1 MFGNNDQDDN
11 ENLEVNR
18 FDDDLDYLYGEKP
31 ERPIYASRS
40 SLSSE
45 PLKESYQEN
54 YDNRAALRD
63 AAVSQLLDKECQI
76 ETQSGFMLVFKGV
89 KDKATLSIR
98 RKVGTPPASAVTLT
112 PDELRRLS
120 NLVGE
125 LTPEPASRQRL
136 AVGEERPPAVSEFD
150 SFVEREYPELAQK
163 RRVKKAFPVTVPE
176 AVFEFVTQKKMVLG
190 VVAGISILVISALV
204 TSSLLTAKPFTSSS
218 LTAPGTLTG
227 TESGKAGSQGTLAL
241 EEMSRAFVLDMLNF
255 RKDGYRQAQVRA
267 MAMMTSD
274 LADRYW
280 TETNFPLSARQLKAM
295 PQDQEVRIES
305 VTPTTISPGNYQVD
319 VKGNLVGASGTAPT
333 PVVIRLS
340 IVQDSTGKLLVA
352 EQKDITAQSKLET
365 PGTTIDTSST
375 DGVEPNSGTATSSA
389 TSSGTST
396 TLTPSESVTTNPATS
411 NSSNG
416 SSSSNSA
423 TSPSSSVAAVQNLAR
438 TADRAAQSN
447 GSNNSGAPVP
457 TRQSSSM
464 PATAPSIGSSEPAA
478 DTSEV
483 MPATAPAVQ
492 IHGAGNE

>member
-45 PLKESYQEN
+45 PLKESYQES
-54 YDNRAALRD
+54 YDNRAVRTD
-63 AAVSQLLDKECQI
+63 VSQLLDKECQI
-76 ETQSGFMLVFKGV
+76 ETQSGFMLVFKGL

-98 RKVGTPPASAVTLT
+98 RKVGTPPSSAVTLT

-136 AVGEERPPAVSEFD
+136 AVGDERPPAVSEFD

-176 AVFEFVTQKKMVLG
+176 ALFELVTEKKMLLG
-190 VVAGISILVISALV
+190 VAAGLTILVVSAVV
-204 TSSLLTAKPFTSSS
+204 TSNLLTSKPFSAQPIAVSET
-218 LTAPGTLTG
+218 
-227 TESGKAGSQGTLAL
+227 KAGSQGTLAL

-255 RKDGYRQAQVRA
+255 RKDSYRQAQVRA

-280 TETNFPLSARQLKAM
+280 NETHFPLTARQLRTM
-295 PQDQEVRIES
+295 PQDQELRIES
-305 VTPTTISPGNYQVD
+305 ITPTTISPGNYQVD
-319 VKGNLVGASGTAPT
+319 VKGNLIGASGTAPT

-340 IVQDSTGKLLVA
+340 IVQDTTGKLLVA
-352 EQKDITAQSKLET
+352 EQKDITAQSKIEA
-365 PGTTIDTSST
+365 PGTTIDTSTT
-375 DGVEPNSGTATSSA
+375 DGVDSSA
-389 TSSGTST
+389 AVNGTTTASPAAPVDSAATVNST
-396 TLTPSESVTTNPATS
+396 PTTAPALTESTASTS
-411 NSSNG
+411 NA
-416 SSSSNSA
+416 SA
-423 TSPSSSVAAVQNLAR
+423 TPSSSVAAVQNLAR
-438 TADRAAQSN
+438 STNSSN
-447 GSNNSGAPVP
+447 GTASVGANQSTSAPVP
-457 TRQSSSM
+457 TRS
-464 PATAPSIGSSEPAA
+464 AA
-478 DTSEV
+478 AA
-483 MPATAPAVQ
+483 MPATAPAIGSEPATDDMPATAPA
-492 IHGAGNE
+492 IHGQTNE